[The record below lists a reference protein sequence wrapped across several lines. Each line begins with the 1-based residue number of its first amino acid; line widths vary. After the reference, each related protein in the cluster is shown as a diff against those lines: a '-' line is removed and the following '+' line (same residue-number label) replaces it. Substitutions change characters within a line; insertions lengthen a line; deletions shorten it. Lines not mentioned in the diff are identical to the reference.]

1 MIVEVGMVLGTG
13 VITTAA
19 NYGGIFLQMLPTLLL
34 DQLGAIG
41 LGEAMLALGAYLLIA
56 VVLGAILYSWIR
68 HTRRVKDLHRRGL
81 ITSAQ
86 RTPEEKRA
94 HMERKKKIWRVVA
107 VLVLVLVL
115 FALYQ
120 G

>member
-1 MIVEVGMVLGTG
+1 
-13 VITTAA
+13 
-19 NYGGIFLQMLPTLLL
+19 MLLTLLL

-41 LGEAMLALGAYLLIA
+41 LGEALAALGAYLLVA
-56 VVLGAILYSWIR
+56 MVLGAILYSWIR

-81 ITSAQ
+81 ITTIQ
-86 RTPEEKRA
+86 RTPEEERA
-94 HMERKKKIWRVVA
+94 HVEHKKKTWRVAA
-107 VLVLVLVL
+107 VLALVLVL